1 MTAAPHLPSPTSV
14 ADCPP
19 RVDSR
24 FYLAPVAGATWL
36 AGIGLAALVDLGAG
50 FWLAM
55 AAAAAFGAA
64 ALWRVGRVGLAL
76 AGVAALAL
84 GGARAVAA
92 APQIDAGHVAHYN
105 GAAEVILR
113 GEVAAEPDVGDTNRR
128 LRVAARELVIDGQT
142 VPVAGLVLVDAPRYP
157 AIGYGAELSVSG
169 ELLSPTTLNSANY
182 AAYLARQ
189 GIHSVMQFP
198 QVSVLTETGGS
209 AFRRAL
215 LAVRERGRV
224 AIQSSLPEP
233 QASLLIGILLG
244 DDSGLPRAVDD
255 AFQTTGMTHIIA
267 ISGFNIA
274 LIIALLDRLAAPLV
288 PRRVGAVVIA
298 VVIVLYALLV
308 GASASVVRAAVMGIA
323 YLVGLRLMGRPT
335 LALAS
340 LLSAAWLMTLWSP
353 LTLWDVGF
361 QLSLAATLGLLLYGE
376 PWSRRLRQGATGLP
390 PAVRRPAT
398 QLLGEGLVITLA
410 AQVLTVPLLVYHFG
424 ALSLA
429 SLPANFLVLP
439 VQPAV
444 MLTGGLT
451 LLAGLIWP
459 AAGRL
464 VGLPAWLFLTY
475 TIGVIERLAQVPRA
489 SVDLRLPAG
498 GLLAVYG
505 AIAAVTLWAATGQPQ
520 RRAAAERLRSHPR
533 RNAALVGLAVVV
545 ALAGAWW
552 VQRPDGRLHVA
563 FLDVG
568 QGDATLIQSPD
579 GRQVVYEFDPPVGDS
594 LEVSLDARTGR
605 PVSNFGRDGVVD
617 LKSLLGVEVDA
628 KTAAI
633 GNSSPPL
640 VFEDLVVIG
649 PALEVGT
656 RPPSYKNVPG
666 RILAVDARTG
676 ALKWRFNTIPQ
687 KGEEGYE
694 TWEAGSAEYTGN
706 AGAWAPLSLDEK
718 RGYLYLPLEAA
729 TGDYYGGH
737 RLGANLFSST
747 LACLDVRTGRRLWH
761 FQTVHHDIWDWD
773 NPTAPILADVTVDG
787 QPREIVVQLTKQS
800 FAYVLDRVTGKPIW
814 PIDERPVPASDVPG
828 ERAAATQP
836 FPSKPKAYDRQGV
849 TENDLIDFTPE
860 LRAEALKLIAD
871 GKLRM
876 GAFFAPPSLADAPD
890 GTKGTLS
897 LPGNLGGTNWEHGLY
912 LPFWAPNDV
921 AWPSTPDLVV
931 FVTDGDPNPVSYTH
945 LTLPTS
951 DLV

>member
-1 MTAAPHLPSPTSV
+1 MTLAPRLTPSPTVV
-14 ADCPP
+14 AHQPP
-19 RVDSR
+19 VDSR
-24 FYLAPVAGATWL
+24 FYLAPVCGAAWL
-36 AGIGLAALVDLGAG
+36 AGIGLAALVGLGVDY
-50 FWLAM
+50 WLLM
-55 AAAAAFGAA
+55 AAVALTGAV

-244 DDSGLPRAVDD
+244 DDSGLPRAVDE

-340 LLSAAWLMTLWSP
+340 LFSAAWLMTLWSP

-361 QLSLAATLGLLLYGE
+361 QLSLAATLGLLLFGE

-410 AQVLTVPLLVYHFG
+410 AQVLTVPLLVYYFG

-439 VQPAV
+439 AQPAV

-505 AIAAVTLWAATGQPQ
+505 VMAAVTLWAATGQPQ
-520 RRAAAERLRSHPR
+520 RRAAAERLRAHPR
-533 RNAALVGLAVVV
+533 RNATLVGLAAVV

-552 VQRPDGRLHVA
+552 VQRPDGKLHVA

-579 GRQVVYEFDPPVGDS
+579 GRQVLIDGGRYSS
-594 LEVSLDARTGR
+594 LVLDRLGEQLPFWDHTLDLVIATHPDDDHAAGL
-605 PVSNFGRDGVVD
+605 VGVVERYAVAGLLTNGAAADDAGYAALLAAAEATGASVLVAQPGQSID
-617 LKSLLGVEVDA
+617 LGDGARLDILSAGGDASLADNDASVVARLTYGELSVLLTGDAGEAAETALLAGGQLTPAVVLKAGHHGANTSSGEAFLAAVRPQVVVISVGAGNSYGHPAPAMLGRL
-628 KTAAI
+628 AAI
-633 GNSSPPL
+633 GATVL
-640 VFEDLVVIG
+640 RTD
-649 PALEVGT
+649 EVGT
-656 RPPSYKNVPG
+656 IEV
-666 RILAVDARTG
+666 
-676 ALKWRFNTIPQ
+676 
-687 KGEEGYE
+687 
-694 TWEAGSAEYTGN
+694 
-706 AGAWAPLSLDEK
+706 
-718 RGYLYLPLEAA
+718 
-729 TGDYYGGH
+729 
-737 RLGANLFSST
+737 SS
-747 LACLDVRTGRRLWH
+747 
-761 FQTVHHDIWDWD
+761 
-773 NPTAPILADVTVDG
+773 DG
-787 QPREIVVQLTKQS
+787 QRMWWE
-800 FAYVLDRVTGKPIW
+800 
-814 PIDERPVPASDVPG
+814 G
-828 ERAAATQP
+828 EDSGQ
-836 FPSKPKAYDRQGV
+836 
-849 TENDLIDFTPE
+849 
-860 LRAEALKLIAD
+860 
-871 GKLRM
+871 
-876 GAFFAPPSLADAPD
+876 
-890 GTKGTLS
+890 
-897 LPGNLGGTNWEHGLY
+897 
-912 LPFWAPNDV
+912 
-921 AWPSTPDLVV
+921 
-931 FVTDGDPNPVSYTH
+931 
-945 LTLPTS
+945 
-951 DLV
+951 

>member
-1 MTAAPHLPSPTSV
+1 MQEVTVSTPKGQGERV
-14 ADCPP
+14 AK
-19 RVDSR
+19 
-24 FYLAPVAGATWL
+24 
-36 AGIGLAALVDLGAG
+36 
-50 FWLAM
+50 
-55 AAAAAFGAA
+55 
-64 ALWRVGRVGLAL
+64 
-76 AGVAALAL
+76 LAL

-579 GRQVVYEFDPPVGDS
+579 GRQVLIDGGRYPSVVLDRLGEQLPFWDH
-594 LEVSLDARTGR
+594 SLDLVIATHPDDDHAAGL
-605 PVSNFGRDGVVD
+605 VGVVERYAVAGLLTNGAAADDAPYVALLAAAEATGASVLVAQPGQSID
-617 LKSLLGVEVDA
+617 LGDGARLDILSAGGDASLADNDA
-628 KTAAI
+628 SVVARLTYGELSVLLTGDAGEAAEAALLA
-633 GNSSPPL
+633 GGQLAPAVVLKAGHHGANTSSGEAFLAAVRPQ
-640 VFEDLVVIG
+640 VVVISAG
-649 PALEVGT
+649 PDNSYGHPAPAMLARAAAVGATVLRTDEVGT
-656 RPPSYKNVPG
+656 IELTSDGQRM
-666 RILAVDARTG
+666 
-676 ALKWRFNTIPQ
+676 WWE
-687 KGEEGYE
+687 GEEAKVG
-694 TWEAGSAEYTGN
+694 
-706 AGAWAPLSLDEK
+706 
-718 RGYLYLPLEAA
+718 
-729 TGDYYGGH
+729 
-737 RLGANLFSST
+737 RL
-747 LACLDVRTGRRLWH
+747 R
-761 FQTVHHDIWDWD
+761 
-773 NPTAPILADVTVDG
+773 
-787 QPREIVVQLTKQS
+787 
-800 FAYVLDRVTGKPIW
+800 
-814 PIDERPVPASDVPG
+814 
-828 ERAAATQP
+828 
-836 FPSKPKAYDRQGV
+836 
-849 TENDLIDFTPE
+849 
-860 LRAEALKLIAD
+860 
-871 GKLRM
+871 
-876 GAFFAPPSLADAPD
+876 
-890 GTKGTLS
+890 
-897 LPGNLGGTNWEHGLY
+897 
-912 LPFWAPNDV
+912 
-921 AWPSTPDLVV
+921 
-931 FVTDGDPNPVSYTH
+931 
-945 LTLPTS
+945 
-951 DLV
+951 